1 MPVDR
6 VENWKKFS
14 EHMEEYIR
22 DHTIEKYT
30 MEKIDGLDLMSISK
44 PIICI
49 WNILRYAVRI
59 WNNRM
64 KEQDIEKIAHYA
76 ELAWTLSG
84 GKILRTEEIEGQCGQ
99 RGTQENFSLDAV
111 P

>member
-6 VENWKKFS
+6 VGNWRKFS

-22 DHTIEKYT
+22 EQTIEKYT
-30 MEKIDGLDLMSISK
+30 IERADGLDLMSISR
-44 PIICI
+44 PIICV

-64 KEQDIEKIAHYA
+64 KENDIEKIAHYA

-84 GKILRTEEIEGQCGQ
+84 GKVVKTGETEEEYG
-99 RGTQENFSLDAV
+99 
-111 P
+111 